1 MKLVGVL
8 RYSMRVPAGV
18 CPGGD
23 LVARVA
29 PREVA
34 RVRTGYRTEGRS
46 WSSSRG
52 GRTRS
57 GRETMR
63 VVGVGGGGMVGVGGR
78 RVVGIGR
85 GHHLIALGLSVVGR
99 GALLGVV
106 R

>member
-29 PREVA
+29 PREVG
-34 RVRTGYRTEGRS
+34 RVGAGHRTEGRS
-46 WSSSRG
+46 WASSRG

-57 GRETMR
+57 GREAMR
-63 VVGVGGGGMVGVGGR
+63 VVGVGGGWMVGVGAGR
-78 RVVGIGR
+78 VIGR
-85 GHHLIALGLSVVGR
+85 GHHLISLGLSVVGR